1 MGLSNIRMRCSLWAF
16 DTIILMGVTSCNFDK
31 EREREIAHPNAI
43 SDEEEEEEGVLRY
56 HLLSFFLLQEIN

>member
-1 MGLSNIRMRCSLWAF
+1 
-16 DTIILMGVTSCNFDK
+16 MGVTSCNFDK

-43 SDEEEEEEGVLRY
+43 SDEEEEEGVLRY

>member
-1 MGLSNIRMRCSLWAF
+1 
-16 DTIILMGVTSCNFDK
+16 MGVTSCNFDK